1 MSTISSLLRTPSS
14 RWTKAAV
21 WVCVALWKACAVRV
35 TRLSTTPIKGLAL
48 HHPESILVDD
58 TGAIGDR
65 VFFLADPRPS
75 LVSVA
80 KTGALVGI
88 TADYD
93 ATSQR
98 LTLLEGDTVIA
109 DDVVRLG
116 ESVDAD
122 FFAFR
127 TAPGRRVEGPFAAV
141 LSERAGRPLELVKGS
156 DALRGHDV
164 EPLTLLGRGSI
175 DKLSE
180 VAGQPVDS
188 RRFRMLIEFDGG
200 EAHVEDTWLG
210 KSIQIGDATL
220 VGGGPVQRCAGTT
233 RHPDTGDVDLKTLA
247 LIGEYRGRQDSVF
260 GMGFNFGVY
269 AQCIVPGEIRVGDD
283 VVVVD

>member
-1 MSTISSLLRTPSS
+1 
-14 RWTKAAV
+14 
-21 WVCVALWKACAVRV
+21 VRV

-48 HHPESILVDD
+48 HHPESIRVDD

-88 TADYD
+88 RADYD

-98 LTLLEGDTVIA
+98 LTLLKGDSVIA

-127 TAPGRRVEGPFAAV
+127 TAPGRRVEGPFAAI

-164 EPLTLLGRGSI
+164 EPLTLLGQGSI
-175 DKLSE
+175 ERLSE